1 MTRRLSVVIPVYNSR
16 DNLAPLHAALVESLS
31 AFRTELIFVNDGSTD
46 DSWTQIEALSA
57 RDPGVVGVDL
67 RRNFGQDCA
76 IMAGLRYASGEYV
89 VIMDDDLQHH
99 PRDIPR
105 LYEAIVEGYDVC
117 YANFRIKRQAWWKN
131 LGSYLNGKM
140 AEIVMRKPP
149 QVYLSAF
156 KIITRAVAAEILTY
170 RGPYPYVDGLL
181 FQCTDKVTQ
190 VAVEH
195 HRRHAGRS
203 NMTFWK
209 SFMTFVTLST
219 NFSLFPLRVV
229 TTAGLLLSTLSFSLG
244 TYFLFVHL
252 TVGIAVAGWTSI
264 ALTLLFL
271 GGAILTS
278 LGIIGEYVGRVLMN
292 VNGAPQFV
300 VRRSTPAERKP
311 GSLDAASGWSAID
324 PGRGGTGRGNAG
336 P

>member
-1 MTRRLSVVIPVYNSR
+1 VITRLSVVIPVYNSR

-31 AFRTELIFVNDGSTD
+31 SFSKELIFVNDGSTD
-46 DSWTQIEALSA
+46 DSWTQIEALTA
-57 RDPGVVGVDL
+57 RHPDVVGVDL

-76 IMAGLRYASGEYV
+76 IMAGLHYTSGEYV

-105 LYEAIVEGYDVC
+105 LYEAIIKGYDVC
-117 YANFRIKRQAWWKN
+117 YANFPVKHQAWWKN

-149 QVYLSAF
+149 HLYLSPF
-156 KIITRAVAAEILTY
+156 KVITRAVAAGILAY
-170 RGPYPYVDGLL
+170 RGPHPYVDGLL
-181 FQCTDKVTQ
+181 FQFTDNVTQ
-190 VAVEH
+190 VSIPH

-229 TTAGLLLSTLSFSLG
+229 TTTGLLLSTLSFVLG
-244 TYFLFVHL
+244 TYFLIKYL

-300 VRRSTPAERKP
+300 VRRSIPAERKP
-311 GSLDAASGWSAID
+311 TTLDIGNRSSDIGAGCDGTA
-324 PGRGGTGRGNAG
+324 RGDTR

>member
-1 MTRRLSVVIPVYNSR
+1 VTRRLSVVIPVYNSR

-31 AFRTELIFVNDGSTD
+31 SFSKELIFVNDGSTD
-46 DSWTQIEALSA
+46 DSWTQIEALTA
-57 RDPGVVGVDL
+57 RHPDVVGVDL

-76 IMAGLRYASGEYV
+76 IMAGLHYASGEYV

-105 LYEAIVEGYDVC
+105 LYDAIVKGYDVC
-117 YANFRIKRQAWWKN
+117 YANFPVMHQAWWKN

-140 AEIVMRKPP
+140 AEIVMGKPP
-149 QVYLSAF
+149 HVYLSAF
-156 KIITRAVAAEILTY
+156 KIVSRGVADEIVAY
-170 RGPYPYVDGLL
+170 QGPYPYVDGLL
-181 FQCTDKVTQ
+181 FQFTDNVTQ

-209 SFMTFVTLST
+209 SLMTFVTLST

-229 TTAGLLLSTLSFSLG
+229 TTTGLLLSTLSFLSG
-244 TYFLFVHL
+244 AYFLLVYL
-252 TVGIAVAGWTSI
+252 TVGITVAGWTSI

-300 VRRSTPAERKP
+300 VRRSIPPDRKP
-311 GSLDAASGWSAID
+311 GSLGSGSRRRTAD
-324 PGRGGTGRGNAG
+324 PGRDGAG
-336 P
+336 CDDADR